1 MGLRGERYSRGGN
14 LKGLRGGSSREKWG
28 SDTAFIKYLFIW
40 LHWVLG
46 EAHGSSLG
54 HARSFVVV
62 YGLSRCGTQT
72 QQLRLMGLVAAF
84 LTLES

>member
-1 MGLRGERYSRGGN
+1 MGFRHGFY
-14 LKGLRGGSSREKWG
+14 K
-28 SDTAFIKYLFIW
+28 TFILFGW
-40 LHWVLG
+40 WVLG
-46 EAHGSSLG
+46 ETAHGSSLG

-62 YGLSRCGTQT
+62 MDSPGCGTQT